1 MGLWSGTMVDGA
13 GDVSGAEAPGAVADD
28 AAPAHRGPG
37 WPLSAI
43 CAVLV
48 SSILVAVLLV
58 MNLFGVRVNDEDGYD
73 PDVGGSMAEWFEAFA
88 TLLGVPAAVVF
99 GVRQLQ
105 STGAVLELERRQLVG
120 EEQERTER
128 RRAEHAILQR
138 SVALR
143 VQVSNVLDAPD
154 LTHDGERRAV
164 ERLADEYLQRG
175 WVHDQAAGTWRQG
188 PVVRSNAEQLA
199 AEPTPLAPAPW
210 FVTVECTNSG
220 GVAVV
225 LESWTLVD
233 DAGSTTID
241 APVELPPGGHHHQRL
256 GAAEGLLDAY
266 PHPDEA
272 AAAARARTV
281 VLEGFDAGGRT
292 FRIVHQPRR

>member
-1 MGLWSGTMVDGA
+1 MVDGV
-13 GDVSGAEAPGAVADD
+13 GDAPGAAVDD
-28 AAPAHRGPG
+28 GAAARRPAAG

-48 SSILVAVLLV
+48 CSILVAVLVL
-58 MNLFGVRVNDEDGYD
+58 MNLLGVQLNRGGYD

-88 TLLGVPAAVVF
+88 TLLGVPAAVIF

-128 RRAEHAILQR
+128 RRAEQAILQR
-138 SVALR
+138 SVSLR
-143 VQVSNVLDAPD
+143 VQVGNVLDAPD
-154 LTHDGERRAV
+154 LAHDDERRAV

-175 WVHDQAAGTWRQG
+175 WVHDPDAGTWRQG
-188 PVVRSNAEQLA
+188 PLVRTNAEQLA
-199 AEPTPLAPAPW
+199 AETTPLAPAPW
-210 FVTVECTNSG
+210 FVTVECRNAG
-220 GVAVV
+220 AVAVV

-233 DAGSTTID
+233 DTGSTTID
-241 APVELPPGGHHHQRL
+241 APVELPPGGHHHHRL
-256 GAAEGLLDAY
+256 GVAEGLLDAY
-266 PHPDEA
+266 RHPDQA
-272 AAAARARTV
+272 ADAARARTV

-292 FRIVHQPRR
+292 FRIVHQSRR